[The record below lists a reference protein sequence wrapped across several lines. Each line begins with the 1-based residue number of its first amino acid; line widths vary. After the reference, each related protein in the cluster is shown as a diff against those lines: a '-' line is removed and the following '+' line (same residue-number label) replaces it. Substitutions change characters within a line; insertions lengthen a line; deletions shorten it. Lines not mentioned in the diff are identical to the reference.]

1 MYIGYLYLEGGNMTD
16 AEMADMYYNMYKA
29 MEAKYEKAQSEI
41 FQMCF
46 LRMELES
53 RYNHLRYRW
62 NQKYGHECQQYENL
76 LNKYLR

>member
-1 MYIGYLYLEGGNMTD
+1 MIMARLISD

-46 LRMELES
+46 LRMELEDK
-53 RYNHLRYRW
+53 YNYLRHRW
-62 NQKYGHECQQYENL
+62 NQKYGHEIQRHEDL
-76 LNKYLR
+76 INKYLR